1 MPDLQ
6 SELSK
11 IANAWDTH
19 EQTIRH
25 DSHDTHTQSKE
36 KEVSTQPNQTEYTG
50 NMSRDLYMFVIH
62 HPHEMPQVDI
72 AHLMVDKFGYK
83 YTSVQALIT
92 QMKRNG
98 MLLVDEQGKLVAT
111 QDEYKPFANPYKTTK
126 ATLKAKAKAKPKS
139 ADINDALSYVSAQV
153 KPQAGL
159 MALRPTKSVGVP
171 QAFPMYDAS
180 TVLAYIGVGEAF
192 KLYQE
197 LSKMFGG
204 K

>member
-19 EQTIRH
+19 EQEIRKE
-25 DSHDTHTQSKE
+25 SPKE

-62 HPHEMPQVDI
+62 HPNEMPQADI

-126 ATLKAKAKAKPKS
+126 ATLKAKAKAKTKS

-159 MALRPTKSVGVP
+159 MALQPTKLLPVQLPAPAALTADS
-171 QAFPMYDAS
+171 
-180 TVLAYIGVGEAF
+180 VLASISVSEAF

>member
-19 EQTIRH
+19 EQEIRKE
-25 DSHDTHTQSKE
+25 SPKE
-36 KEVSTQPNQTEYTG
+36 KEVSTQPNQAEYTG

-62 HPHEMPQVDI
+62 HPNEMPQVDI

-98 MLLVDEQGKLVAT
+98 MLLVDEQGRLVAT

-126 ATLKAKAKAKPKS
+126 ATLKAKAAKAAKPRKG
-139 ADINDALSYVSAQV
+139 ADLTDALAYVSAKV
-153 KPQAGL
+153 KSQAGL
-159 MALRPTKSVGVP
+159 MALQPTKSVEVP

>member
-19 EQTIRH
+19 EQEIRKE
-25 DSHDTHTQSKE
+25 SPKE

-62 HPHEMPQVDI
+62 HPNEMPQADI

-126 ATLKAKAKAKPKS
+126 ASLKAKAKAKTKS
-139 ADINDALSYVSAQV
+139 ADLEDALTYVSAQV
-153 KPQAGL
+153 RSQAGL
-159 MALRPTKSVGVP
+159 MALKPTKPVAIP
-171 QAFPMYDAS
+171 AAFTADS
-180 TVLAYIGVGEAF
+180 VLASISVSEAF

>member
-25 DSHDTHTQSKE
+25 DSHEKSKE

-62 HPHEMPQVDI
+62 HPNEMPQADI

-126 ATLKAKAKAKPKS
+126 ATLKAKAKAKTKS

-159 MALRPTKSVGVP
+159 MALQPTKLLPVQLPAPAALTADS
-171 QAFPMYDAS
+171 
-180 TVLAYIGVGEAF
+180 VLASISVSEAF